1 MQHDVRLC
9 SVRRCTPNELP
20 ARSMEYPTQ
29 ATIEMMSRWV
39 QETNCIT
46 WTGRKANANKMVK
59 QFDLF
64 RICVQERPVW
74 WFEYYRYVPAKGG
87 PGTRAPVWR

>member
-1 MQHDVRLC
+1 
-9 SVRRCTPNELP
+9 
-20 ARSMEYPTQ
+20 MEYPTQ

-64 RICVQERPVW
+64 RLCVQERPVW

-87 PGTRAPVWR
+87 PGTRAPVWRHVRVTVTPS